1 MLDGIPIQLRLWSR
15 PFVVLAVLG
24 AGVFLA
30 SKASQ
35 NRLLFPVALGGA
47 YLLLRWPRLAL
58 PGLVVSALLVPF
70 AIATGT
76 ESTVNAAVLMAAALV
91 GLSVLQLLALHGNR
105 MTGSRTFFP
114 LLVFCVVAILA
125 FIAGSQP
132 WLVFAED
139 APFRTQAAG
148 LAIFLLSAGV
158 YVAAGH
164 QMREQKWLRLTMW
177 LFLGLGALY
186 ILARLVPGQGGIVL
200 GRFQQGAGGS
210 VFWVWL
216 VALAATQA
224 AFNRSLRPAWRFG
237 LGALTVATF
246 YVAFSQDVTWT
257 SGWLPALIGVMVAL
271 WVGSPR
277 LGLIATLA
285 LAAFVA
291 IDPQRAYNLVMNQN
305 QYSLDTRLAAW
316 TILGK
321 IVETS
326 PVLGLGPANY
336 HWYTPLFPIMGYDVS
351 FNSHNN
357 YVDIIAQT
365 GLLGF
370 LCFLWFA
377 LTVFII
383 GLRLRGRVQAGF
395 EQAYVSGAVGGLA
408 GMLAAGMLG
417 DWFLP
422 FVYNI
427 GLEGFRAS
435 ILGWLFL
442 GGLVALE
449 QAARG
454 RTLEEP
460 EVS

>member
-1 MLDGIPIQLRLWSR
+1 MLDAIPVRLRLWSR
-15 PFVVLAVLG
+15 TLVVLAVLG

-35 NRLLFPVALGGA
+35 NRLLLPVALGSA

-76 ESTVNAAVLMAAALV
+76 QSTVNAAVLLAGALIA
-91 GLSVLQLLALHGNR
+91 LSVSRMLALHGDG
-105 MTGSRTFFP
+105 MAGSRTFLP
-114 LLVFCVVAILA
+114 LLAFCVAAILA

-139 APFRTQAAG
+139 APFQTQVAG

-164 QMREQKWLRLTMW
+164 QMRDPRWLRLTLW
-177 LFLGLGALY
+177 VFLGLGAVY
-186 ILARLVPGQGGIVL
+186 IAGRLVPGAGGIIVR
-200 GRFQQGAGGS
+200 RFQQGADGS

-216 VALAATQA
+216 AALAASQA
-224 AFNRSLRPAWRFG
+224 AFNRSLHPTWRLG
-237 LGALTVATF
+237 LGALALATF
-246 YVAFSQDVTWT
+246 YVGFSQDVTWT
-257 SGWLPALIGVMVAL
+257 SGWLPALIGVLVAL

-277 LGLIATLA
+277 LGLVATVLIV
-285 LAAFVA
+285 AFVA
-291 IDPQRAYNLVMNQN
+291 IDPQLAYNLVMNEN
-305 QYSLDTRLAAW
+305 QYSVDTRLAAW
-316 TILGK
+316 AILGK

-336 HWYTPLFPIMGYDVS
+336 YWYTPLFPIMGYDVR

-357 YVDIIAQT
+357 YVDIVAQT
-365 GLLGF
+365 GLLG
-370 LCFLWFA
+370 LVCFLSFA
-377 LTVFII
+377 MAVFIV
-383 GLRLRGRVQAGF
+383 GVRLRTQVPAGF
-395 EQAYVSGAVGGLA
+395 ERAYVSGAVGGLV

-449 QAARG
+449 QADHDRTPPARQ
-454 RTLEEP
+454 
-460 EVS
+460 VS